1 MPHTVSLV
9 IPVFNGG
16 AFLPSCLDHL
26 SRSTAPY
33 ECIVVDDG
41 STDDSAEIARRFGI
55 KVIPTGGRWGPA
67 RARNLGAKNAAGD
80 IVFFI
85 DSDVCVSPDTI
96 ERLLAHFDEDP
107 NLDALIGSYDD
118 SPGAKDFLSQYRN
131 LMHCYTHQRGRHQA
145 STFWSG
151 CGAIRKNVF
160 LEYSGFDESYDRPA
174 IEDIEL
180 GYRLKHNGKKLM
192 LDPSLQVKH
201 LKAWSF
207 FNLVKTD
214 VMDRGIPWTELILRD
229 ECLPNDLNLQL
240 SQRVSVVLAFLVVA
254 VTIAAAIMIGEPFLA
269 PLFALLFLLLSRYEA
284 STPFNLRFKSTIGV
298 IVLLAAIAVLSYRSG
313 NLWIAPPAF
322 LAYGLIFYRHRYA
335 YKMKR
340 RRKVMR
346 VAAGAFL
353 LLTIAFVITCLP
365 NHPLVFGLFAI
376 LMTLILLNSH
386 FYMFLARKRGRLFA
400 LAAIPF
406 NLMFH
411 FYNGVSF
418 AAGMAKHYLRER
430 ERERRAKAPLI
441 QPAEKSV
448 ASPLT

>member
-1 MPHTVSLV
+1 
-9 IPVFNGG
+9 
-16 AFLPSCLDHL
+16 
-26 SRSTAPY
+26 
-33 ECIVVDDG
+33 VVDDG

-131 LMHCYTHQRGRHQA
+131 LMHCYTHQRGQHQA

-418 AAGMAKHYLRER
+418 AAGMAKHYLQVR

>member
-16 AFLPSCLDHL
+16 AFLNSCLEHL
-26 SRSTAPY
+26 SHSTAPY

-41 STDDSAEIARRFGI
+41 STDDSAEIARRSGA
-55 KVIPTGGRWGPA
+55 KVIPTAGRWGPA

-80 IVFFI
+80 ILFFI

-96 ERLLAHFDEDP
+96 ERVLAHFDEDRD
-107 NLDALIGSYDD
+107 LDALIGSYDD

-131 LMHCYTHQRGRHQA
+131 LMHCYTHQRGQHQA

-151 CGAIRKNVF
+151 CGAIRKDVF

-192 LDPSLQVKH
+192 LDPALQVKH

-254 VTIAAAIMIGEPFLA
+254 VTIVGAILIGEPFLA
-269 PLFALLFLLLSRYEA
+269 PLFALLFLMLSRYEA
-284 STPFNLRFKSTIGV
+284 STPFNLRFKSTLGV
-298 IVLLAAIAVLSYRSG
+298 IVLLTVIVFLSYRSG

-322 LAYGLIFYRHRYA
+322 LAYGLIFFRHRYA
-335 YKMKR
+335 YKIKGR
-340 RRKVMR
+340 SKVMR
-346 VAAGAFL
+346 VASGVFL

-376 LMTLILLNSH
+376 LITLILLNSQ
-386 FYMFLARKRGRLFA
+386 FYLFLARKRGRLFA

-418 AAGMAKHYLRER
+418 AVGMAKHHLQARQ
-430 ERERRAKAPLI
+430 RRAKSALIEAADKSAAAAPR
-441 QPAEKSV
+441 
-448 ASPLT
+448 T